1 MNPKDNIDS
10 EDSPI
15 RKSFVKKKVAS
26 KAKNA
31 TKKNASN
38 TSKKLNKKK
47 TKPIADSRAKQTTKD
62 ITIDIHDILKLNG
75 EKINLTLAAIDDL
88 SLVSKTSFITP
99 NDQQIN
105 EALNHL
111 ETNSKRF
118 HRLTNLLTIG
128 FQLKQLPLILEEE
141 ESDNQKS
148 VALWMSLFRLIEKTL
163 RADNVLR
170 APSTSTSQELS
181 ALTYKNTWDDFAESK
196 TPKTGKNRSNKQ
208 RKEARDILELDT
220 HYSYCSGK
228 IDDIQFI
235 QTLAVIATASEIKN
249 VHNTQKPRNLAAIIS
264 SLSNAETKL
273 ETARASSQLLTRLD
287 TINYLFELEQKDKKE
302 VHDKLD
308 SVKQEL
314 KETEN
319 ALEEESDHLKKAE
332 DTIKQLRSD
341 VQTAGSIYKFKLDN
355 TQARY
360 KGLLEGDLDRHL
372 KLIQTCSEMEPPR
385 TRVIIERVETTLN
398 LLKKELK
405 WLKDSE

>member
-141 ESDNQKS
+141 ESDS
-148 VALWMSLFRLIEKTL
+148 ESGSCGAGILDPDGRSSSRFCHYVC
-163 RADNVLR
+163 
-170 APSTSTSQELS
+170 AP
-181 ALTYKNTWDDFAESK
+181 
-196 TPKTGKNRSNKQ
+196 G
-208 RKEARDILELDT
+208 
-220 HYSYCSGK
+220 
-228 IDDIQFI
+228 
-235 QTLAVIATASEIKN
+235 AV
-249 VHNTQKPRNLAAIIS
+249 
-264 SLSNAETKL
+264 
-273 ETARASSQLLTRLD
+273 TRR
-287 TINYLFELEQKDKKE
+287 
-302 VHDKLD
+302 VGP
-308 SVKQEL
+308 
-314 KETEN
+314 
-319 ALEEESDHLKKAE
+319 
-332 DTIKQLRSD
+332 
-341 VQTAGSIYKFKLDN
+341 VQ
-355 TQARY
+355 
-360 KGLLEGDLDRHL
+360 
-372 KLIQTCSEMEPPR
+372 
-385 TRVIIERVETTLN
+385 
-398 LLKKELK
+398 
-405 WLKDSE
+405 